1 MLRLLHPGSEVTE
14 QWLGSGLPDV
24 QPHIHRLAADLVFD
38 GIQGTDPGQSFSRG
52 GRGVHNMDLVELAP
66 GVRLIQSSG

>member
-38 GIQGTDPGQSFSRG
+38 GIQGTDPGANNSVATEAKFARAST
-52 GRGVHNMDLVELAP
+52 D
-66 GVRLIQSSG
+66 